1 MVATFYPVS
10 ADAAASELAEYRL
23 QMELEADLREQTEY
37 YLGEGPVMV
46 APNMDTRWQEL
57 TGLTPGQAPTD
68 KQVEHFMSAEGA
80 DGTPLLP
87 PNVEFAG
94 YDVTFSAA
102 KEVSAH
108 WAAETDPAK
117 RAVYE
122 RNHRESVRDAM
133 QWFEQQI
140 AWTRRGKGSTE
151 QVAGTVAWMGFQHY
165 SSRPTLDLGGSPDM
179 PLKDRLGLSTKI
191 PGDPGLHTH
200 IFLKNSV
207 LCEDG
212 HIGAID
218 TMRMNGIIHE
228 LGAIYHARM
237 AARMSDAGIEVA
249 HDRHGIAAAVADT
262 PTAVV
267 DLLSKRGEEV
277 RNSAQA
283 YAKSLGED
291 WATLPASRRQA
302 LAAEAAAI
310 TRAGKLDG
318 KLNFD
323 HWRSEI
329 ERIGVTLDSAVGT
342 SPVADRSDEARAERL
357 AAAAEAAALT
367 LGKAFETD
375 AVLTE
380 SAARTHCARAL
391 IPLGGGDVEDIAA
404 VWATIQQHGVV
415 LREERTPL
423 IIGVEDGRSKITTQ
437 AQLDLDQEV
446 VEHVRRASADKS
458 NAITRPEIDQAIAEL
473 QAEAALKG
481 QKFQLTDEQ
490 MTALY
495 HLATEGQITVAIGV
509 AGAGKT
515 TLLQPLVRALNN
527 RTKAGNEHTVI
538 GIATAWRQADALTGT
553 GIPAGGDDEK
563 PSADSDIRRGK
574 RGGQPRDRRQREMLE
589 AGRAAVQGL
598 EEAGLDKRR
607 IFATAALL
615 NAYERGKLKVDGRTT
630 IIIDELSQLGVRD
643 AVRLMRMQKETGCR
657 IPGIGDK
664 LQCQSVEAGD
674 IMALIDRAIP
684 GQVPE
689 IVTSQRQW
697 RERDKLIAKL
707 FRDGKAGE
715 ALTMKREDG
724 TARLVAG
731 GGEETFK
738 AAGEM
743 WREMRDRCR
752 AESALN
758 PGKAPWTFGMSAP
771 SNVEARLASQA
782 IRQVRRAEGE
792 ITGDDRNIECIDRT
806 GETYD
811 LQLAVG
817 DRVRLFDR
825 VYGRRVDTNGLPGR
839 SPPVHVGN
847 NGAIVQIKRFTD
859 TGFVVDTAGGIEVV
873 VDWGK
878 LRDKET
884 GRVRLNSG
892 DCLTIDSSQGATE
905 HLWCN
910 LLGNGTSVGAVNARR
925 AYVAESRNRVQTY
938 TLINR
943 DAEETA
949 IARARGIGSKAVI
962 TEEDI
967 WEFAGKNLSKKTDK
981 SSSLAFAEAIGH
993 VQAQA
998 ATLAQETR
1006 TEVLAAHI
1014 GLDAREREIV
1024 EDLRREREPVSPPI
1038 PEPAPRRQPTQA
1050 PTTAAA
1056 RKTPA
1061 RQRPPE
1067 FYEPAPA
1074 ERADE
1079 VGFGAYAAGM
1089 LRDAL
1094 ARLLEG
1100 AEAIRRTAARLV
1112 EVTNLRNGSTAAER
1126 RIQSVLQTTAARA
1139 AADEVS
1145 RARARQSAK
1154 MPQQHIAAT
1163 LPEMPSDLAAQLHIE
1178 PEKPEQDE
1186 PASYTP

>member
-1 MVATFYPVS
+1 MVATFNPIS
-10 ADAAASELAEYRL
+10 ADAAASDLAEYRL
-23 QMELEADLREQTEY
+23 QIELEEDLRAQTEY
-37 YLGEGPVMV
+37 YVGEGPVMLQ
-46 APNMDTRWQEL
+46 PNMDPRWL
-57 TGLTPGQAPTD
+57 GRTGLTAGQAPTD
-68 KQVEHFMSAEGA
+68 QQVEAFMSPIGPGGDA
-80 DGTPLLP
+80 LLP
-87 PNVEFAG
+87 SNVEFAG

-102 KEVSAH
+102 KEVSAR

-122 RNHRESVRDAM
+122 LAHRESVRDAM
-133 QWFEQQI
+133 AWFETQM

-151 QVAGTVAWMGFQHY
+151 QVEGSIRWMGFQHY

-179 PLKDRLGLSTKI
+179 PLKERLALSTKL

-200 IFLKNSV
+200 VYVGNSV
-207 LCEDG
+207 LTADG
-212 HIGAID
+212 HLGALD
-218 TMRMNGIIHE
+218 TMRMQGIVHE

-237 AARMSDAGIEVA
+237 AAHMADAGIAVS

-262 PTAVV
+262 PEAVV

-283 YAKSLGED
+283 YARSLGED
-291 WATLPASRRQA
+291 WDTLPASRRQA
-302 LAAEAAAI
+302 LAAEAATI

-323 HWRSEI
+323 YWRSEI
-329 ERIGVTLDSAVGT
+329 ERIGVTLESAVGT
-342 SPVADRSDEARAERL
+342 TPAVDRSATARAERL
-357 AAAAEAAALT
+357 AAAAEAAAIT
-367 LGKAFETD
+367 LGRAFETE
-375 AVLTE
+375 AVITE

-391 IPLGGGDVEDIAA
+391 IPLGGGDVDDIAA
-404 VWATIQQHGVV
+404 VWTALQEQGV
-415 LREERTPL
+415 LLKEEPTRL
-423 IIGVEDGRSKITTQ
+423 VIGVEDGRTKITTQ
-437 AQLDLDQEV
+437 AQLDLEQEV
-446 VEHVRRASADKS
+446 VEHVRRASADNS
-458 NAITRPEIDQAIAEL
+458 NALTRAEIDQAIGEL
-473 QAEAALKG
+473 QTEAQQRG
-481 QKFQLTDEQ
+481 EKFQLTDEQ
-490 MTALY
+490 MAALY
-495 HLATEGQITVAIGV
+495 HLASEGQITVAIGV

-527 RTKAGNEHTVI
+527 RTKAGDEHQVI

-553 GIPAGGDDEK
+553 GIPAESEEK
-563 PSADSDIRRGK
+563 PATEGGRGRSK

-589 AGRAAVQGL
+589 AGKAAVQGL
-598 EEAGLDKRR
+598 QEAGLDKRK

-615 NAYERGKLKVDGRTT
+615 NAYERGKLKVDSKTT
-630 IIIDELSQLGVRD
+630 ILVDELSQLGVRD
-643 AVRLMRMQKETGCR
+643 AVRLMRMQRETGCR

-664 LQCQSVEAGD
+664 LQCQSVEAGA
-674 IMALIDRAIP
+674 IMDLIDRAIP

-697 RERDKLIAKL
+697 RDRDKLIAKL
-707 FRDGKAGE
+707 FRDGQAAE
-715 ALTMKREDG
+715 ALALKREDG

-731 GGEETFK
+731 GADETFR
-738 AAGEM
+738 AAGQL
-743 WREMRDRCR
+743 WKEMRDRCR
-752 AESALN
+752 VETALN
-758 PGKAPWTFGMSAP
+758 PDRPAWTFGMSAP

-792 ITGDDRNIECIDRT
+792 ITGEDRSIECVDRS

-811 LQLAVG
+811 LQLAIG

-825 VYGRRVDTNGLPGR
+825 VYGRRVDTNGRPGR

-859 TGFVVDTAGGIEVV
+859 TGFVVDTAGGVEVV
-873 VDWGK
+873 VDWSK
-878 LRDKET
+878 IRDKQT
-884 GRVRLNSG
+884 GRIRLNAG

-949 IARARGIGSKAVI
+949 IARARGIGSKAPI
-962 TEEDI
+962 TEEEI
-967 WEFAGKNLSKKTDK
+967 WEFAGKNLSKRTDK
-981 SSSLAFAEAIGH
+981 SSALAFAEAIGYA
-993 VQAQA
+993 QAQA

-1006 TEVLAAHI
+1006 AEALAAHI
-1014 GLDAREREIV
+1014 GLDARERQIV
-1024 EDLRREREPVSPPI
+1024 EALRRQHEPAPLPI

-1050 PTTAAA
+1050 PTTAPA
-1056 RKTPA
+1056 RKAPA

-1067 FYEPAPA
+1067 FYDPVLA

-1079 VGFGAYAAGM
+1079 VGFSTKAAGI
-1089 LRDAL
+1089 LRSAL
-1094 ARLLEG
+1094 TRLREG
-1100 AEAIRRTAARLV
+1100 AEAIRRTAARLAD
-1112 EVTNLRNGSTAAER
+1112 VTDLRNGVAAAER
-1126 RIQSVLQTTAARA
+1126 RIHGALQAAAARA
-1139 AADEVS
+1139 AASELGRIMEEQEAQAPHPSVS
-1145 RARARQSAK
+1145 
-1154 MPQQHIAAT
+1154 AT
-1163 LPEMPSDLAAQLHIE
+1163 QTERLHDLPVQIE
-1178 PEKPEQDE
+1178 PEKDE
-1186 PASYTP
+1186 PTSYTP